1 MKKRKFLI
9 YIVAL
14 VIISTQLIFAQE
26 RQQKRFRHGQ
36 QQSKTLTLKGKLE
49 WQSCQEGGHSDT
61 RNRKIR

>member
-26 RQQKRFRHGQ
+26 RQRKRFRHGQ
-36 QQSKTLTLKGKLE
+36 QQSKTLILKGKVEDWDGNLK
-49 WQSCQEGGHSDT
+49 
-61 RNRKIR
+61 R